1 MSAPPTP
8 DATPSLD
15 TDAALR
21 LAARFSMAGRNA
33 LVTGGSVSIGR
44 SIALAFAD
52 AGADVAIHHAI
63 AADAAF
69 GQPDAARET
78 ARSIVQRGRRAA
90 VIAADFAVPGEAART
105 VRDAATELGTVDV
118 LVVCASIQYR
128 IPFEELTDQQ
138 IERQIQVNFRATI
151 ELFRAALPP
160 MKERGWGRVLTVGSI
175 NQTRPEP
182 VLSVYAA
189 LKSAQHNL
197 AINFAREY
205 AAHGVT
211 VNNLSPGLI
220 ATERNRWR
228 REDAQAWKDIERDSS
243 PMQRAGTPDEMAGA
257 AVLLC
262 SDAGSFITGAD
273 LQATGGRHL

>member
-1 MSAPPTP
+1 MNA
-8 DATPSLD
+8 DAHTPSAL
-15 TDAALR
+15 DAAAAQR
-21 LAARFSMAGRNA
+21 LAARFSMTGRRA

-52 AGADVAIHHAI
+52 AGADVAIHYST

-69 GQPDAARET
+69 GKPGAAEET
-78 ARSIVQRGRRAA
+78 AALVRERGRRAA
-90 VIAADFAVPGEAART
+90 IIEADFAVAGEARRT
-105 VRDAATELGTVDV
+105 VEAAVAALGGVDV

-128 IPFEELTDQQ
+128 VPFDDVTPEQ
-138 IERQIQVNFRATI
+138 IERQIDINFKATV
-151 ELFRAALPP
+151 ELLQSALPP
-160 MKERGWGRVLTVGSI
+160 MKARGWGRVLTIGSV
-175 NQTRPEP
+175 NQTTPEAQ
-182 VLSVYAA
+182 LSIYAA

-197 AINFAREY
+197 SINLAKQY
-205 AAHGVT
+205 APFGVT

-228 REDAQAWKDIERDSS
+228 REDANAWAEIQRTAC

-257 AVLLC
+257 ALLLC
-262 SDAGSFITGAD
+262 SEAGSFITGAD

>member
-1 MSAPPTP
+1 MTATIPNELPHSATV
-8 DATPSLD
+8 T
-15 TDAALR
+15 AAQR

-52 AGADVAIHHAI
+52 AGADVAIHRAA

-69 GQPDAARET
+69 GQPDAARDT
-78 ARSIVQRGRRAA
+78 AARIVAAGRRAP
-90 VIAADFAVPGEAART
+90 IIEADFAHPGEATRAVNDAR
-105 VRDAATELGTVDV
+105 AALGSVDV

-128 IPFEELTDQQ
+128 IPFDELTDEQ

-151 ELFRAALPP
+151 ELLRAALPP
-160 MKERGWGRVLTVGSI
+160 MKERRWGRVLTLGSI

-197 AINFAREY
+197 AINLAREY
-205 AAHGVT
+205 APHGVT
-211 VNNLSPGLI
+211 VNNLSPGLV

-228 REDAQAWKDIERDSS
+228 REDAEAWRDIERGSC
-243 PMQRAGTPDEMAGA
+243 PMQRAGTPEEMAGA

-262 SDAGSFITGAD
+262 SEAGSYITGAD